1 MDEAKRR
8 LAEMNGMVWHH
19 TSILRTNLIWMSG
32 VIDLEG
38 RSKGAMHPAFGEVM
52 TSTTMRRPMCDFPAL
67 AWFTSDID
75 VPRCLQHFDMY
86 GIDKVTGQP
95 KRLELAPEAA
105 AAMVLNRMAIG
116 FRSADIPVMRWPDH
130 RGYNTGEGRDLNENA
145 REVGDD
151 PDRWWV
157 SETPVDML
165 RSSDIRGSKSVM
177 GLKMERL
184 DGYLAKVHQ
193 MVQLC
198 RAIPSTH
205 IPPTW
210 QGSEAHRALIAA
222 GKDYRG
228 RS

>member
-1 MDEAKRR
+1 MGEAKRR

-38 RSKGAMHPAFGEVM
+38 RSKGAMHPAFGEIM
-52 TSTTMRRPMCDFPAL
+52 TSTAMRRPMRDFPAL
-67 AWFTSDID
+67 AWFTSDIN
-75 VPRCLQHFDMY
+75 VPKCLQHFDMY
-86 GIDKVTGQP
+86 GVDKETGQR

-116 FRSADIPVMRWPDH
+116 FRSADIPVVPWPAH
-130 RGYNTGEGRDLNENA
+130 RGYDTGEGRELNESA
-145 REVGDD
+145 RDVGDD

-157 SETPVDML
+157 SDTPVDVL
-165 RSSDIRGSKSVM
+165 KSTDIRGSKTLT

-184 DGYLAKVHQ
+184 DGYLAQVHQ

-198 RAIPSTH
+198 RSIPGTY
-205 IPPTW
+205 IPPSW
-210 QGSEAHRALIAA
+210 HGSEVHRALIAA

-228 RS
+228 